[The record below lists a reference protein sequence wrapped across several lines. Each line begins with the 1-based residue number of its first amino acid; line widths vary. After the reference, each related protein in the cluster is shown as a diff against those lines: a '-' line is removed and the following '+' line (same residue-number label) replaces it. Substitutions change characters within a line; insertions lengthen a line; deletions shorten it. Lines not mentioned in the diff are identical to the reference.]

1 VVAYGKFFD
10 FYLENKSKNAE
21 NANFSIHVLVL
32 KSLSILKSGRNCL
45 KTGKKSKKKQFLIG
59 FY

>member
-1 VVAYGKFFD
+1 MANFSIFTWKI
-10 FYLENKSKNAE
+10 NQKNAE

-45 KTGKKSKKKQFLIG
+45 KTGKKSKKKWFLIG